1 MPKVEGGRKR
11 RSVAQW
17 RALVERGQ
25 RSGLSVAA
33 FCRAQGLSSASY
45 LRWRERLAQDSA
57 VPDTPD
63 PAPRFID
70 IGTLGAS
77 RAWELEIDLGAG
89 VVLRL
94 RRA

>member
-11 RSVAQW
+11 RSVAQG

-25 RSGLSVAA
+25 RSGLSVTA
-33 FCRAQGLSSASY
+33 FCRGEEISPASY
-45 LRWRERLAQDSA
+45 FRWRERLVRDTA
-57 VPDTPD
+57 VQETRT
-63 PAPRFID
+63 AATGFID
-70 IGTLGAS
+70 LGTLGAG